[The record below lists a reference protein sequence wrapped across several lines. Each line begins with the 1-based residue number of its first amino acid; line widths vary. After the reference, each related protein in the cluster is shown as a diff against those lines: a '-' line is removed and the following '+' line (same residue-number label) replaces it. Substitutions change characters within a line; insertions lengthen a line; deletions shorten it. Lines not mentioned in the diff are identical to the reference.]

1 MNTKTLELYKN
12 ELLNKNI
19 TENEYLDLVKTLSL
33 EADIDSSIDSM
44 KKNDICRKIIE
55 AALQGIVK
63 LI

>member
-1 MNTKTLELYKN
+1 MTKKMLELYKS

-19 TENEYLDLVKTLSL
+19 TKEEYLDLVKSL
-33 EADIDSSIDSM
+33 NLETDIDNNLDDM
-44 KKNDICRKIIE
+44 KENDICRKIIE